1 LDFCDYFLTGVAE
14 YQKLIM
20 RNPIFL
26 ERVEGIGIF
35 SVVEEI
41 NWGLSGP
48 MLRASTVQWDLH
60 KVDHYEC

>member
-1 LDFCDYFLTGVAE
+1 
-14 YQKLIM
+14 M

-48 MLRASTVQWDLH
+48 MLRASTVQWDLY